1 MEHSIHAEIQLPS
14 TKIKEGTLFMVV
26 QKSLPSRQGGATQ
39 NIKPLLL
46 PARGTLST
54 TWKQAKICYQSFHS
68 TSNILSF
75 KVTHPFVQQTL
86 HAGLA
91 DYRIQKRIGPL
102 ARSSSPGAQN
112 PVNTFMCHDLISTQK
127 TRQWENECPSKVLPF
142 MKDQK
147 AWKRGHFNLCQKWKK
162 WSIWWPSSDTVS
174 WQGLSNPSPFRPH
187 TMPPRENLSCF
198 FFFGYNITA
207 SNPLSRALH
216 HPYLGFINKT
226 QEIGK
231 CNKCLMKESE
241 DHKF

>member
-14 TKIKEGTLFMVV
+14 TKIKEGALFMVV
-26 QKSLPSRQGGATQ
+26 QNHCSQDRRGATQ

-54 TWKQAKICYQSFHS
+54 SWKQAKICYQSFHS
-68 TSNILSF
+68 TSNILPF
-75 KVTHPFVQQTL
+75 IVTHPFVQQTL

-91 DYRIQKRIGPL
+91 DYRIRKRIGPL

-112 PVNTFMCHDLISTQK
+112 PVNTFMGHDLILTQK

-162 WSIWWPSSDTVS
+162 WSIWWPSS
-174 WQGLSNPSPFRPH
+174 NPSPFRPH

-198 FFFGYNITA
+198 FFFFGHNICLK
-207 SNPLSRALH
+207 SPVQGPSPSLSGVH
-216 HPYLGFINKT
+216 
-226 QEIGK
+226 Q
-231 CNKCLMKESE
+231 
-241 DHKF
+241 